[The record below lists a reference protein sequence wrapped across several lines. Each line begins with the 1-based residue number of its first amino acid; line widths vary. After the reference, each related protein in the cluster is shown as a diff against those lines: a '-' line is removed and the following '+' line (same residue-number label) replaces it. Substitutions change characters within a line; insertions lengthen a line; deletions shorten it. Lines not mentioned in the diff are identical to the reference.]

1 MKNYKKNLVDK
12 EMKRMAEVIYDLN
25 RELYY
30 LKQNNLILDKGQII
44 NGGVDEFGID
54 YGIN

>member
-30 LKQNNLILDKGQII
+30 LKQNNIILDKGQII